1 MTTYV
6 KRLWVYHRRFLRL
19 YGLLIIGV
27 YGVNLLHLPTPLSLL
42 LKPLG
47 LHSWSAG
54 LTRAS
59 LQILGG
65 NLSAAWAYNP
75 LIFPLILFILGYIFL
90 SPLLPSARRQYDWEC
105 QRNSK
110 EKAVFKS

>member
-1 MTTYV
+1 MKQYL

-19 YGLLIIGV
+19 YGLLMIGV
-27 YGVNLLHLPTPLSLL
+27 YGVNLLHLPTPLSLV
-42 LKPLG
+42 LKPFG

-59 LQILGG
+59 LQVLRG
-65 NLSAAWAYNP
+65 NFSAAWAYNP
-75 LIFPLILFILGYIFL
+75 LIYPLILFVLAYLFF
-90 SPLLPSARRQYDWEC
+90 SPLFPAAKRQYDWEC
-105 QRNSK
+105 QRKSR

>member
-1 MTTYV
+1 MRTYA

-19 YGLLIIGV
+19 YGLLMIGV
-27 YGVNLLHLPTPLSLL
+27 YGVYLWHLPTPLSLL

-59 LQILGG
+59 VQVMQGHF
-65 NLSAAWAYNP
+65 SAAWAYNP
-75 LIFPLILFILGYIFL
+75 LIFPLLAFML
-90 SPLLPSARRQYDWEC
+90 SYVFVFPLLPAARRQFDWEN
-105 QRNSK
+105 QQKGK